1 MAKLALQA
9 QTPGIIPWSKAH
21 DTPSDGTK
29 QALII
34 LDKHDFTLVLWK
46 TVSYYPEYWNVT
58 VGFETQD
65 VERKTIAILRIL
77 SQSSEPVGARVIS
90 RNLKEQGIELSERA
104 VRYHLKLMDE
114 RGFTESVGRDGRLI
128 TQLGLEE
135 LESALV
141 SDKVGFVA
149 SKIELLAYQ
158 TEFDLEKRRGKIPV
172 NISFF
177 PERQF
182 KKAIE
187 VMKGTFQAG
196 ICVGDLVA
204 VARHGEKLGG
214 IIMPKGKIGLA
225 TVCSVIVNGALL
237 KAGVPMDSK
246 FGGILQ
252 IKNRKPLRFVEL
264 IQYSGS
270 SLDPSEIY
278 IASKMTSVGQVA
290 REGEGRILANF
301 REIPA
306 ICQPIAEKVVA
317 GLKEANLGGVLMMG
331 EVSRSVC
338 EVPVELNKVGMILTG
353 GLNPVAAV
361 VESGIEVENRAM
373 STVMEYRELIK
384 SWDL

>member
-1 MAKLALQA
+1 MGNGFLL
-9 QTPGIIPWSKAH
+9 PRIGGI
-21 DTPSDGTK
+21 
-29 QALII
+29 
-34 LDKHDFTLVLWK
+34 
-46 TVSYYPEYWNVT
+46 T

-65 VERKTIAILRIL
+65 VERKTIAIMRIL
-77 SQSSEPVGARVIS
+77 RDSPEPLGARVIS
-90 RNLKEQGIELSERA
+90 YHLKDHGIELSERA

-114 RGFTESVGRDGRLI
+114 RGFTESVGRNGRLI
-128 TQLGLEE
+128 TQLGREE

-158 TEFDLEKRRGKIPV
+158 TDFDLDKHQGKIPV

-187 VMKGTFQAG
+187 VMKRAFQAG

-214 IIMPKGKIGLA
+214 IIMPQGKIGLA

-237 KAGVPMDSK
+237 KAGIPMDSK

-278 IASKMTSVGQVA
+278 ITSKMTSIGQVA

-301 REIPA
+301 REIQA
-306 ICQPIAEKVVA
+306 ICQPEAEKIVA
-317 GLKEANLGGVLMMG
+317 GLKEARLGGVLMIG
-331 EVSRSVC
+331 EVSKSVC

-353 GLNPVAAV
+353 GLNPVAAA
-361 VESGIEVENRAM
+361 VESGIEVENHAM
-373 STVMEYRELIK
+373 STVMEYRELIRF
-384 SWDL
+384 WNL